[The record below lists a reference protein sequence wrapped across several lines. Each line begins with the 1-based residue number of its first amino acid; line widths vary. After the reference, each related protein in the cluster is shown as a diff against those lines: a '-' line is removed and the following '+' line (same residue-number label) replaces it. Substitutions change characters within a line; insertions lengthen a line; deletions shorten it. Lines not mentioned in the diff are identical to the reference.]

1 MKRLLKG
8 SQGRTSEEEAASV
21 SVPAS
26 TRPMPRQRG
35 PLKLA
40 VTTRRQTHEQQRQYS
55 AALDGFLAEM
65 VRQHLEAEKERL

>member
-26 TRPMPRQRG
+26 TRPMPRRRG
-35 PLKLA
+35 PLHLA
-40 VTTRRQTHEQQRQYS
+40 VTTKRQTHEQQRQYS

-65 VRQHLEAEKERL
+65 VRQHLEAEKERS